1 MANPEASETGKA
13 RDVAGSPR
21 SRSSFVER
29 AVRYFGL
36 CGPAE
41 FYAASSISVLMV
53 ALEFAN
59 LFRFRFDSDESQH
72 LHVIW
77 SWMRGLV
84 QYRDIF
90 DKNRIVSA
98 EGTATGMLDGAAMDA
113 ARFLAPGK
121 HVFVPAL
128 PGRALAAIW
137 AQAVDRGF
145 NPFSTEQNAN

>member
-53 ALEFAN
+53 ALKFAN

-77 SWMRGLV
+77 GWTRGLV

-90 DKNRIVSA
+90 DNHMPLFHLMFAPIFGLVGEQVHALLSMR
-98 EGTATGMLDGAAMDA
+98 
-113 ARFLAPGK
+113 LALFP
-121 HVFVPAL
+121 V
-128 PGRALAAIW
+128 
-137 AQAVDRGF
+137 
-145 NPFSTEQNAN
+145 